1 MNSSVSLAGSIR
13 NEVSQ
18 LSLLIKSGLS
28 PSAERRKVPLS
39 FPAVLNQP
47 LSFRHLIIGEFAA
60 ANKHNGTT
68 KSSVDIE
75 QNQNKSQLTA
85 DVIFTIKS

>member
-47 LSFRHLIIGEFAA
+47 LSFRHLIGEFAP
-60 ANKHNGTT
+60 ANEHNGTT
-68 KSSVDIE
+68 KISVNIG